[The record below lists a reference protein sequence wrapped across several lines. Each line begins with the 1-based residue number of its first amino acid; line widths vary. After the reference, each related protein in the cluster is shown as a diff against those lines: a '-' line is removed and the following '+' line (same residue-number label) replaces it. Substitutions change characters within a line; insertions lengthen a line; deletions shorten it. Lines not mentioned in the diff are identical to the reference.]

1 MPGLRERNRART
13 RADIKASALR
23 LIAEQGYAATTV
35 DQIAKDAEVSP
46 STFFRY
52 FPTKEDAVLVDDYD
66 PIMIE
71 VFREQPTEL
80 SPIQALRHTIRDV
93 FDRLPESE
101 SIQEAERIRLLLA
114 VPELR
119 DRLLGSLAQ
128 SLVMIAGLIGER
140 IGRSP
145 DDPDVQYFAGA
156 VTGVATAAVFRA
168 AADPESD
175 WLVAVDEALKYLEEG
190 LPL

>member
-13 RADIKASALR
+13 RADIKAAALR

-35 DQIAKDAEVSP
+35 DQIAKAADVSP

-52 FPTKEDAVLVDDYD
+52 FPTKEDALLIDDYD

-71 VFREQPTEL
+71 AFHRQPPEL
-80 SPIQALRHTIRDV
+80 PVIEALRATIRDV
-93 FDRLPESE
+93 FAQLSPEE
-101 SIQEAERIRLLLA
+101 AEQEAERIRIVLA

-119 DRLLGSLAQ
+119 DRLMGTLMTG
-128 SLVMIAGLIGER
+128 MEMMAGLVAQR
-140 IGRSP
+140 VGRSP
-145 DDPDVQYFAGA
+145 DDPDVRLFAGA
-156 VTGVATAAVFRA
+156 ISGVSMAAIFRA
-168 AADPESD
+168 TSDPSLE
-175 WLVAVDEALKYLEEG
+175 WQVEVDKALAYLEAG